1 MNTTQRLLM
10 ESGTLNQIEKILK
23 DHEKGSVAEAAKED
37 RKAVAEIK
45 AALKSLRENEM

>member
-1 MNTTQRLLM
+1 MKAMARLLM
-10 ESGTLNQIEKILK
+10 ESGTLCMIEQILK
-23 DHEKGSVAEAAKED
+23 DHENSSVTEAAKED